1 MSAAAL
7 ILAAG
12 EGTRMKS
19 ALPKV
24 AHPVLGVP
32 MVRLVVDAART
43 AGIERVVAV
52 VGHRAD
58 VVEAILEGE
67 TCVLQ
72 ERQLGTGHAVMSAK
86 ESLEGLEGSLVV
98 LAGDTPLITPETI
111 RELIERREESGA
123 AASVLT
129 MRVEDPSGYGRI
141 VRDSEGAVADIV
153 EQTDLAPDQLGIDE
167 VNTSTYCFDGEALLS
182 RVEQLSADNAQ
193 GEFYLTDMIALLHDE
208 GLGVVGVLTDDPE
221 EAMGVNSRVQLAEA
235 ARVLQRRL
243 NRAHML
249 EGVTMT
255 APELVWIS
263 PTVRIARDVTIG
275 PMTFIE
281 GETVIEEGAHVGPN
295 CRIVD
300 SRIAAGARVDSSV
313 LVEADVG
320 PAANVGPLAYLRPG
334 ATLLERS
341 KAGTFVEIKNSTVGP
356 GSKVPHLS
364 YVGDARIGRSVNVG
378 AGTITCNY
386 DGMAKHSTEIGD
398 EAFIGSSTM
407 LVAPVRVG
415 AGAVVGA
422 GSVITHD
429 VPDDALGVGRG
440 RQENFKG
447 WAARWRQRRAQGRD

>member
-1 MSAAAL
+1 MDAAAL
-7 ILAAG
+7 VLAAG
-12 EGTRMKS
+12 EGTRMRS

-32 MVRLVVDAART
+32 MVRLVVDAARE
-43 AGIERVVAV
+43 AGIDRVVAV
-52 VGHRAD
+52 VGHRAE
-58 VVEAILEGE
+58 VVESILEGE

-72 ERQLGTGHAVMSAK
+72 EQQLGTGHAVMSAK
-86 ESLEGLEGSLVV
+86 EALADLTGSLVV
-98 LAGDTPLITPETI
+98 LAGDTPLITPGTI
-111 RELIERREESGA
+111 RALVERREEAGA

-141 VRDSEGAVADIV
+141 VRDDEGAVADIV
-153 EQTDLAPDQLGIDE
+153 EQTDLVPDKLGIDE
-167 VNTSTYCFDGEALLS
+167 VNASTYCFDVEALLS
-182 RVEQLSADNAQ
+182 RIGELSSDNAQ
-193 GEFYLTDMIALLHDE
+193 EEFYLTDMIARFHDE

-221 EAMGVNSRVQLAEA
+221 EAMGVNSRIQLAEA
-235 ARVLQRRL
+235 ARVLQSRI

-255 APELVWIS
+255 APDLVWIS

-281 GETVIEEGAHVGPN
+281 GETVVDEGAHIGPS

-300 SRIAAGARVDSSV
+300 SHVGAGARVDSSV
-313 LVEADVG
+313 VLQADVG
-320 PAANVGPLAYLRPG
+320 SAASVGPMAYLRPG

-364 YVGDARIGRSVNVG
+364 YVGDALIGSAVNVG

-386 DGMAKHSTEIGD
+386 DGAAKQSTEIGD
-398 EAFIGSSTM
+398 AAFIGSSTM

>member
-7 ILAAG
+7 VLAAG

-32 MVRLVVDAART
+32 MVRLVVAAARE
-43 AGIERVVAV
+43 AGVERVVAV

-58 VVEAILEGE
+58 VVEGILEGE

-86 ESLEGLEGSLVV
+86 DALAGLTGSLVV
-98 LAGDTPLITPETI
+98 LAGDTPLITPDTI
-111 RELIERREESGA
+111 RMLVERREDAGA

-129 MRVEDPSGYGRI
+129 MRVEDPQGYGRI
-141 VRDSEGAVADIV
+141 VRDGEGAVAGIV
-153 EQTDLAPDQLGIDE
+153 EQPDLAPDQLGIDE
-167 VNTSTYCFDGEALLS
+167 VNTSTYCFDVAALLS
-182 RVEQLSADNAQ
+182 RIDDLSSDNAQ
-193 GEFYLTDMIALLHDE
+193 EEFYLTDMIGRFHDE
-208 GLGVVGVLTDDPE
+208 GLGVVGVLTDDPD

-235 ARVLQRRL
+235 SRVLQARV

-255 APELVWIS
+255 APDLVWIS
-263 PTVRIARDVTIG
+263 PSVRIARDVTIG

-300 SRIAAGARVDSSV
+300 SRVGAGARVESSV
-313 LVEADVG
+313 LLQADVG
-320 PAANVGPLAYLRPG
+320 PSASVGPMAYLRPG

-341 KAGTFVEIKNSTVGP
+341 KAGTFVEIKNSTVGV

-364 YVGDARIGRSVNVG
+364 YVGDALIGGAVNVG

-386 DGMAKHSTEIGD
+386 DGADKHSTEIGD
-398 EAFIGSSTM
+398 AAFIGSSTM